1 MSSPRPPFD
10 VPAGAVAKVSI
21 IDSTLR
27 LSGLKASHLIKPPI
41 EGWEEFPTVPTW
53 SFLVESSTGKKALF
67 DLGVHT
73 DLTKYIPRT
82 QNNIKKNG
90 WTVETKEAVADVI
103 QRHGLDPKEINSIIW
118 R

>member
-1 MSSPRPPFD
+1 MSITRPPFE

-21 IDSTLR
+21 IDSTMR
-27 LSGLKASHLIKPPI
+27 LSGMKPDHLAKPPI
-41 EGWEEFPTVPTW
+41 EGWEEFQTAPTW
-53 SFLVESSTGKKALF
+53 SFLVESPTGKKALF

-82 QNNIKKNG
+82 QSNIKKNG
-90 WTVETKEAVADVI
+90 WVVESKEAVADI
-103 QRHGLDPKEINSIIW
+103 IKRHGVDPKEINSIIW